1 MLCWFSGAHLIA
13 GVRLLY
19 RVGDME
25 NNHKNDISIDDGL
38 WIKNDVD
45 VNCLKEAHEID
56 VTLIQNPQFWNL
68 LEQECVSAC
77 CGIDAFI
84 FWSEDVSHIAKQC
97 GREELK
103 FQFSQIIKAVLII
116 DSEVFISKRLN
127 TFFKKS
133 ALLKLLC
140 HIENSL

>member
-1 MLCWFSGAHLIA
+1 
-13 GVRLLY
+13 
-19 RVGDME
+19 ME
-25 NNHKNDISIDDGL
+25 SNHNNDISIGDGL
-38 WIKNDVD
+38 WIENYVD
-45 VNCLKEAHEID
+45 VNGLKEVHEID

-84 FWSEDVSHIAKQC
+84 FWPEDVSGIAKQC

-103 FQFSQIIKAVLII
+103 IQFSQIIEAVLII

-127 TFFKKS
+127 ASFKKS
-133 ALLKLLC
+133 ALLKLLR